1 MASNID
7 EDYTDEILKGLVSK
21 KVLVNKRKAKGD
33 SHMIVSESQN
43 KIENA
48 VVLSNTEPKTN
59 YECKTLTK
67 DTFSNIDLSL
77 DSVRKSIFNL
87 TTEIMTIKSFIMN
100 ELHRL
105 SRSIDRVKTEQIDQ
119 TNFMEDVKKVWK
131 ENSYKM

>member
-59 YECKTLTK
+59 HECKTLTK

-77 DSVRKSIFNL
+77 DSVRKSLFNL

-119 TNFMEDVKKVWK
+119 TNFMEDVKKVSK
-131 ENSYKM
+131 ENSNKM